1 MRFRFILQSVGVG
14 VLVTLAFGAGVLVF
28 FPRTPAVTAFI
39 APGIPLAGFFG
50 HFLPDGFAYYLHP
63 EGGAPSFLAL
73 VLIFASLFWTLVVA
87 SLFVIC
93 RRLRRTRAA

>member
-14 VLVTLAFGAGVLVF
+14 VLVALAFGAGVFLL
-28 FPRTPAVTAFI
+28 FPRTAAVTAFI

-50 HFLPDGFAYYLHP
+50 RFLPGGFAYSLHP

-73 VLIFASLFWTLVVA
+73 VLIFALLFWALVA
-87 SLFVIC
+87 AGLYVIWY
-93 RRLRRTRAA
+93 RLRRTRAA

>member
-1 MRFRFILQSVGVG
+1 M
-14 VLVTLAFGAGVLVF
+14 LVALALGAGVF
-28 FPRTPAVTAFI
+28 FLLPRTAAVTVFI

-50 HFLPDGFAYYLHP
+50 RFLPEGFAYYLHP

-73 VLIFASLFWTLVVA
+73 ALIFTLLFWTLVA
-87 SLFVIC
+87 AGLYMLW